1 MLELGDRR
9 KIPSP
14 IRISERTRACR
25 NCSPQES
32 PRDSRLAN
40 ENGIATPTMNMKQG
54 WIRSQATQPVHSTC
68 WSCQAAVFQNIFQGL
83 PYQCPSYRV
92 RMSAWC
98 LTRLEMAHPSETIS
112 SIVKPRNA
120 SNDIS
125 RSGID
130 FEAAAFLADF
140 SSVDAAGRAGGGGA
154 FGPSSRCLNAMS
166 RTPCSRRSLR
176 LGLGIG
182 IRPQRR
188 RRVRPLGD

>member
-1 MLELGDRR
+1 MFELVDRK

-14 IRISERTRACR
+14 IRISERIRACR

-68 WSCQAAVFQNIFQGL
+68 CSCQAAVFQNIFQGL

-92 RMSAWC
+92 RMSEC
-98 LTRLEMAHPSETIS
+98 FSTILEMAQPSETMS

-120 SNDIS
+120 SNDIR

-130 FEAAAFLADF
+130 LGAAALLADF
-140 SSVDAAGRAGGGGA
+140 SSVDTAGRTEGADA
-154 FGPSSRCLNAMS
+154 FGPSSPCLNAIS
-166 RTPCSRRSLR
+166 RTPCSRRSPR
-176 LGLGIG
+176 LGLG
-182 IRPQRR
+182 
-188 RRVRPLGD
+188 